1 MSKKKRIIII
11 CIMILLILCIGLS
24 IIGILSSSKEEP
36 AEPKEPEIPKIT
48 EDFKEVE
55 LVSKYM
61 STGSIYFNEESNEI
75 IEYVD
80 SNRYLIGSNG
90 VLNSEKVL
98 KTDNDDPSLKDYP
111 LAESKNYKFYIDENG
126 YCYYINTKNKKKS
139 KSYYDIILPYKGEL
153 TGVYA
158 ILVTYD
164 DKTDERTYEVL
175 NTNNG
180 SIKKIDVIDA
190 TIENDQ
196 SISHREMEPVYSS
209 TVNYFTITN
218 KTNKVGLINPNG
230 DIVIDIIY
238 DNISVFEDKYIIA
251 SLDNK
256 YGIVNFK
263 NEEVIPFEYDNI
275 YSVGNFL
282 ILEKNKK
289 LSIAN
294 SNAKIYIDSKIDT
307 TTDNREFDTMGYY
320 FKSTVYNNKLYLVV
334 YYNNKTSIYLI
345 NSKDIERKVST
356 STYFEILQSYNKNT
370 KYFYTIEQNNDKETI
385 TLYDYDLYEY
395 FKTEVDV
402 NKNIKHNTEVKPLQN
417 NPNYYSINI
426 YTELGTIGD
435 KTYYIDLFN
444 SKKIDEYTALKRYFK
459 NGYNFYISTD
469 NKLKVYK
476 DSTMLNEFE
485 GEYEY
490 LGGYLFL
497 KENEIFELTFKK
509 DSTKR

>member
-1 MSKKKRIIII
+1 MSKKKRIIVISI
-11 CIMILLILCIGLS
+11 VILLILCIS
-24 IIGILSSSKEEP
+24 ASVIGILSSSPETPPEV
-36 AEPKEPEIPKIT
+36 PKEPEIPEIT
-48 EDFKEVE
+48 ENFKEVE
-55 LVSKYM
+55 LVSKY
-61 STGSIYFNEESNEI
+61 STTNSLFYNYETSEI
-75 IEYVD
+75 TEFI
-80 SNRYLIGSNG
+80 NG
-90 VLNSEKVL
+90 VSYLVGINGKLNSQ
-98 KTDNDDPSLKDYP
+98 KTLQNLDTNNEDIPV
-111 LAESKNYKFYIDENG
+111 AESKNYKFYIDENG

-175 NTNNG
+175 NTNDG

-196 SISHREMEPVYSS
+196 SISYREMEPVYAS

-218 KTNKVGLINPNG
+218 KTNKVGLINPSG

-238 DNISVFEDKYIIA
+238 DHISVFEDKYIIA

-294 SNAKIYIDSKIDT
+294 SNAKIYINSKIDT
-307 TTDNREFDTMGYY
+307 TTDNRDIDTMGYY
-320 FKSTVYNNKLYLVV
+320 FESTVYNNKLYLVV

-370 KYFYTIEQNNDKETI
+370 KYFYTIEQNNDKDII
-385 TLYDYDLYEY
+385 TFYDYDLYEY
-395 FKTEVDV
+395 FKTDVDV
-402 NKNIKHNTEVKPLQN
+402 NKNIKHNTEVKPLQK

-444 SKKIDEYTALKRYFK
+444 SKKIDEYTALKQYFK

-497 KENEIFELTFKK
+497 KDNEIFELTFKK
-509 DSTKR
+509 ETK

>member
-11 CIMILLILCIGLS
+11 SIMILLILCIGLS
-24 IIGILSSSKEEP
+24 VIGILSSSPEETT
-36 AEPKEPEIPKIT
+36 EQKKPEIPKIT

-55 LVSKYM
+55 LVSKYK
-61 STGSIYFNEESNEI
+61 SNGDIYFNEESNEI
-75 IEYVD
+75 IEYID
-80 SNRYLIGSNG
+80 NSRYLIGSNG

-98 KTDNDDPSLKDYP
+98 KTDDDDSNLKEIP
-111 LAESKNYKFYIDENG
+111 FAESKNYKFYVDENN
-126 YCYYINTKNKKKS
+126 YCYYVNSKNNKKS
-139 KSYYDIILPYKGEL
+139 KSYYDIILPYKEEL
-153 TGVYA
+153 SGVYA

-175 NTNNG
+175 NTNDG
-180 SIKKIDVIDA
+180 SIKKIDINDA

-196 SISHREMEPVYSS
+196 SISYREMEPVYAS
-209 TVNYFTITN
+209 TINFFTITN

-263 NEEVIPFEYDNI
+263 NEEIIPFEYDNI
-275 YSVGNFL
+275 YSVGNFI

-294 SNAKIYIDSKIDT
+294 SNAKIYIDSKIDS
-307 TTDNREFDTMGYY
+307 TTDNRDIDTLSY
-320 FKSTVYNNKLYLVV
+320 FFESKVYNNKLYLVV

-356 STYFEILQSYNKNT
+356 STYFELLYSYNKNT
-370 KYFYTIEQNNDKETI
+370 KYFYTIEQDGDKETI
-385 TLYDYDLYEY
+385 TFYDYDLYEY
-395 FKTEVDV
+395 FKTNVDI
-402 NKNIKHNTEVKPLQN
+402 NKNIKHNTEIKPLQN
-417 NPNYYSINI
+417 NFNYYSIDI
-426 YTELGTIGD
+426 YTAIGEEQD

-444 SKKIDEYTALKRYFK
+444 SKQIDEYTALKQYFK
-459 NGYNFYISTD
+459 NGYNFYISND
-469 NKLKVYK
+469 KKLKIYK
-476 DSTMLNEFE
+476 DSTELNEFD
-485 GEYEY
+485 GEYKY
-490 LGGYLFL
+490 LGGYLFS

-509 DSTKR
+509 EK